1 MNACTEN
8 KSTYQTITIKAA
20 QYYLM
25 HKNHIAEK
33 LFLDMNDGKLVDCEI
48 LDERHAPIG
57 HRNRQA
63 CANWWER
70 RAIPKHQKNQ
80 SVLLNGINHMVYM
93 MQNLSLSLIDGYWIK
108 PAASSL
114 TWEDVNLYDHN
125 FAEKDFH
132 YADLANI
139 SPFKPSATTQGE
151 LQKRWVIIDGVRFLI
166 KGNYGDMYRQ
176 SLNEVFV
183 SDVHLMQGFDHVKY
197 DKINLP
203 SIMGRGIGCISPNFT
218 SPDLEFIP
226 AYDITFYDKQ
236 PNHASVLQHYI
247 DTCVSLGI
255 SRDIMQH
262 HMDYMILSDF
272 LFTNTDRHLLNLGIL
287 RDPEALHFIKPAPL
301 FDTGNCM
308 FFNGKY
314 SESTILDVAITS
326 FYKTER
332 KMLEQVKDRNAL
344 DLSKIPDPT
353 ELGKWYDED
362 PYSVVYLDNIKAGYA
377 KKIELI
383 EAYQRGYSLNPKSQN
398 YYAVIAQQASDDEHN
413 VREQSAESHIFEDMD
428 KDYNR

>member
-1 MNACTEN
+1 MSIHAGN
-8 KSTYQTITIKAA
+8 KPAYQTIMVETTP
-20 QYYLM
+20 YYLM

-33 LFLDMNDGKLVDCEI
+33 LFLDTNDGKLVDCEI
-48 LDERHAPIG
+48 LDDRHAPIG
-57 HRNRQA
+57 HANKQV

-80 SVLLNGINHMVYM
+80 SVLLGGVNRMVYM

-108 PAASSL
+108 PATSSL

-125 FAEKDFH
+125 FTEKDSH
-132 YADLANI
+132 YSDLANI

-151 LQKRWVIIDGVRFLI
+151 LQKRWVIIDGERFLI

-176 SLNEVFV
+176 SLNEAFV
-183 SDVHLMQGFDHVKY
+183 SSVHFMQGVDHVTY
-197 DKINLP
+197 DTIELP
-203 SIMGRGIGCISPNFT
+203 STMGSGIGCISPNFT
-218 SPDLEFIP
+218 SPALEFIP

-255 SRDIMQH
+255 PRDAMQRH
-262 HMDYMILSDF
+262 VDYMILSDF

-287 RDPEALHFIKPAPL
+287 RDPETLRFIKPAPL

-314 SESTILDVAITS
+314 DENTILDIATTS

-332 KMLEQVKDRNAL
+332 KMLEQVKDRNVL

-353 ELGKWYDED
+353 ELGKWYDKD
-362 PYSVVYLDNIKAGYA
+362 PYSVVYLDNLKAGYA
-377 KKIELI
+377 KKIDLI
-383 EAYQRGYSLNPKSQN
+383 EAYQQGYSLNPKSPQFYAN
-398 YYAVIAQQASDDEHN
+398 YMENEI
-413 VREQSAESHIFEDMD
+413 
-428 KDYNR
+428 DYER